1 MSQQQ
6 PSPEDI
12 FFQQMRAILKPMID
26 SAKLELPKDP
36 VIKNKIIHIFINL
49 GCIYDTMV
57 TKLFRDGRTWGKY
70 RKNRIT
76 KFEKRN
82 KTL

>member
-26 SAKLELPKDP
+26 STLSEKPKDP
-36 VIKNKIIHIFINL
+36 VSS
-49 GCIYDTMV
+49 T
-57 TKLFRDGRTWGKY
+57 
-70 RKNRIT
+70 
-76 KFEKRN
+76 
-82 KTL
+82 